1 MNTVERMIEEI
12 KQELSDGDTTIEEIE
27 EREGEFVDSYLPIYN
42 NEVIKEWQEMPNE
55 YDNEGA
61 AQLGAPIESN
71 IVQLMTLDL
80 YLYYGALF
88 REAIEEVRDN
98 EEVSA

>member
-1 MNTVERMIEEI
+1 MNTVERMVEEI
-12 KQELSDGDTTIEEIE
+12 KQEVSNGGTIEEIE
-27 EREGEFVDSYLPIYN
+27 DREGEFIDSYLPIYN
-42 NEVIKEWQEMPNE
+42 NEIIKEWQEMPSE

-61 AQLGAPIESN
+61 RELGAPSDSN
-71 IVQLMTLDL
+71 IIQLMTLDL

-88 REAIEEVRDN
+88 REAIQEVRDS